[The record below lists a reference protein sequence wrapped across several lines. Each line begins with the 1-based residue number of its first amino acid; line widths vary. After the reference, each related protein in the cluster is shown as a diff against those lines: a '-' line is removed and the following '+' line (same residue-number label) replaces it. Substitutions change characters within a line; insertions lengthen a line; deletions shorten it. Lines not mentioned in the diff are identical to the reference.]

1 VESRP
6 VWMVVGTLA
15 TLVLIAVAWLFRH
28 QTDFVGRAYIPLIA
42 GIVISACVRG
52 ILDASPSASR
62 PPRRRRRPPSRDR
75 LTELWRIEATLAVSP
90 SSAKETYHRLRP
102 ILREIAAD
110 RLAMGRRIDLDD
122 DPVRAR
128 AALGEEAW
136 ALLRPDV
143 PMPEDR
149 SLPGPSLIRTEEI
162 VTSLEAI

>member
-1 VESRP
+1 VPRP
-6 VWMVVGTLA
+6 AWVVVGALA
-15 TLVLIAVAWLFRH
+15 TLVLVAVAWLIPG
-28 QTDFVGRAYIPLIA
+28 QTALVARAYIPLMTGIA
-42 GIVISACVRG
+42 ISVRVRE

-62 PPRRRRRPPSRDR
+62 PPRRRRRPSRDR
-75 LTELWRIEATLAVSP
+75 LPDLRRLEATVAVSP

-110 RLAMGRRIDLDD
+110 RLEVGRRIDLDE

-128 AALGEEAW
+128 DALGDEAW
-136 ALLRPDV
+136 AYLQADV

-162 VTSLEAI
+162 VASLEAI

>member
-1 VESRP
+1 VLRP
-6 VWMVVGTLA
+6 ARVVFGILA
-15 TLVLIAVAWLFRH
+15 TLVLIAMAWLVPG
-28 QTDFVGRAYIPLIA
+28 QTGLVARAYIPLIA
-42 GIVISACVRG
+42 GIAISACVRQ
-52 ILDASPSASR
+52 ILDHPPLASR
-62 PPRRRRRPPSRDR
+62 PRRRRRPRSKDP
-75 LTELWRIEATLAVSP
+75 LKELSRIEATLSVSS

-110 RLAMGRRIDLDD
+110 RLAVGRRIDLDD

-128 AALGEEAW
+128 AALGDEAW

-162 VTSLEAI
+162 VTRLEAI

>member
-1 VESRP
+1 VPRRGW
-6 VWMVVGTLA
+6 VVVGFLA
-15 TLVLIAVAWLFRH
+15 TLVLIAMAWLVPG
-28 QTDFVGRAYIPLIA
+28 QTGFVARAYIPLIA
-42 GIVISACVRG
+42 GIAISACVRQ
-52 ILDASPSASR
+52 ILDHPPSASR
-62 PPRRRRRPPSRDR
+62 PRRRRRPRSRNP
-75 LTELWRIEATLAVSP
+75 LKELSRIEATLSVSS

-110 RLAMGRRIDLDD
+110 RLEVGRRIDLDD

-128 AALGEEAW
+128 AALGDEAW

-162 VTSLEAI
+162 VTRLEAI